1 VFPRLSAIGLADVAA
16 VRRGGDRAQ
25 GIGEGE
31 RVETEVRESA
41 VERLADAIGIVPKY
55 LDQTGTEWRETA
67 AASRIAL
74 LAAMGIDA
82 SSDAASERALRA
94 LRLEERRELL
104 APVRVVERTDDT
116 ARRHPSLRLA
126 SPADPVAH

>member
-1 VFPRLSAIGLADVAA
+1 M
-16 VRRGGDRAQ
+16 
-25 GIGEGE
+25 
-31 RVETEVRESA
+31 
-41 VERLADAIGIVPKY
+41 ERLADAVGIVPKY
-55 LDQTGTEWRETA
+55 LDQTGTEWRETP

-104 APVRVVERTDDT
+104 APVRVVELTDDT
-116 ARRHPSLRLA
+116 ATRHLSVRLA
-126 SPADPVAH
+126 SPPNADAQWRLELILESGETGIAAAGTPAACCSCRRTRSASCGST